1 MHRRMKRKA
10 MNIWIV
16 GACVCGGATAF
27 VSPRADAQ
35 QPYQPTDNDLHAA
48 YCLSVSNAM
57 LSELQSAAISTA
69 DSELNSTPKGV
80 PELSERVSRL
90 RAYVLPKML
99 TGDDATVAL
108 AAAAQR
114 GKADLA
120 ALNSNS
126 KIVACAQTCTALSM
140 RNAPSDQAATQCLQ
154 DCAPAITRRLRTC
167 NDLSWLPF

>member
-1 MHRRMKRKA
+1 MKRRIKGEA
-10 MNIWIV
+10 MNSWIFA
-16 GACVCGGATAF
+16 ACICSSAIAL
-27 VSPRADAQ
+27 VSPRAAAHQ
-35 QPYQPTDNDLHAA
+35 AYQPTDDDLHAA
-48 YCLSVSNAM
+48 YCLSVSDAM
-57 LSELQSAAISTA
+57 LSELQSTASSTTDTEL
-69 DSELNSTPKGV
+69 DSIRKAVS
-80 PELSERVSRL
+80 ELSERVSRL

-120 ALNSNS
+120 TLNSNS

-140 RNAPSDQAATQCLQ
+140 RNAPSDQAAMQCVQ
-154 DCAPAITRRLRTC
+154 DCAPEISRRLRSC

>member
-10 MNIWIV
+10 VYIWIV
-16 GACVCGGATAF
+16 GACVCGGAAAF
-27 VSPRADAQ
+27 VSPSADAQ

-48 YCLSVSNAM
+48 YCLSVSDAM
-57 LSELQSAAISTA
+57 LSELRSAAISTT
-69 DSELNSTPKGV
+69 DSELDRAPKGV
-80 PELSERVSRL
+80 SELSERVSRL

-120 ALNSNS
+120 TLNSNS
-126 KIVACAQTCTALSM
+126 KIVTCAQTCTALSM
-140 RNAPSDQAATQCLQ
+140 RSAPSDQAATQCLQ
-154 DCAPAITRRLRTC
+154 NCAPVISRRLRTC